1 MGIFEAVLWLTL
13 NLYHEGRGEE
23 LIGQQAI
30 IHVTL
35 NRANKRHLSIKDTV
49 TQPFQ
54 FSWTMKSNY
63 IPKDFKS
70 FINNLNTVSKTIGEI
85 DFTRGATYYHSVSIP
100 DPYWAKDMKFIA
112 TIGKHKFYK

>member
-1 MGIFEAVLWLTL
+1 MDLFEAILWLTL

-35 NRANKRHLSIKDTV
+35 NRAEKRRLSIKETV

-54 FSWTMKSNY
+54 FTWTINNN
-63 IPKDFKS
+63 IVPEDFNS
-70 FINNLNTVSKTIGEI
+70 FISNLNTVSKTISDI
-85 DFTRGATYYHSVSIP
+85 DFTGGATHYHSVSIP
-100 DPYWAKDMKFIA
+100 DPYWVKNMRFIA
-112 TIGKHKFYK
+112 TIGTHKFYK

>member
-1 MGIFEAVLWLTL
+1 MDILEAVLWLTL

-35 NRANKRHLSIKDTV
+35 NRAKKRRLSIKETV

-54 FSWTMKSNY
+54 FTWTINNNIMPNDP
-63 IPKDFKS
+63 IS
-70 FINNLNTVSKTIGEI
+70 FINNLNTVIKTISDI
-85 DFTRGATYYHSVSIP
+85 DFTGGATHYHLASIP